1 MAFQN
6 FTVNVVSFPAT
17 VGLDWTNSYS
27 QIVLTITP
35 DAGYSINASN
45 FSAINP
51 LPNYVSGV
59 AFTQNVYNI
68 DCVITYTSPSV
79 MPAAD
84 VLIALCIQGYASE
97 TPIVIGGTL
106 KSGGITNVSIP
117 AAGDLPS
124 NFSGSGEWDS
134 SLTVFT
140 QSVVASTGYYFKT
153 KPVLS
158 ISKGNR
164 SEYTVTS
171 IETLDAKKRLIQVV
185 FSVSYKFPVNDV
197 SGNEFI
203 LTANAVQYYDPTV
216 EITAYQFNSG
226 TVVNAGG
233 DTRTFTIY
241 GITGANW
248 ALTGEYTPGNINVV
262 NTSGVIDGTGKAVVS
277 VVFPA
282 TTNVN
287 RTYDFTLTG
296 DLATSFD
303 TINGQTSTPSV
314 IQYSQ
319 SSLSFAF
326 TTTLAHISLG
336 PADVRYFLPYTSAT
350 TVEYTVTATSNQSIT
365 VANNPPPA
373 NLWTGQDGGVP
384 PQDYIFDV
392 LSQDF
397 VVNNLASPSTLTAK
411 LVVRV
416 LTPGAV
422 DFNSTLDLDNV
433 LI

>member
-1 MAFQN
+1 MAFEN

-17 VGLDWTNSYS
+17 VGLDWTNSYA
-27 QIVLTITP
+27 QVFLTITP
-35 DAGYSINASN
+35 DSGYSIDANN

-51 LPNYVSGV
+51 LPNYVSSV
-59 AFTQNVYNI
+59 TFTQNGANI
-68 DCVITYTSPSV
+68 DCTIVYTSPSI
-79 MPAAD
+79 MPATD

-97 TPIVIGGTL
+97 APIIIGGTL
-106 KSGGITNVSIP
+106 KSGGITNVSTP
-117 AAGDLPS
+117 SANNLPS
-124 NFSGSGEWDS
+124 NFSGSGKWDS

-164 SEYTVTS
+164 SEYTITS

-197 SGNEFI
+197 SGNEFV
-203 LTANAVQYYDPTV
+203 LTANAIQYYDPPV
-216 EITAYQFNSG
+216 KITAYQFNTG

-248 ALTGEYTPGNINVV
+248 ALTGEYTPGNISVV

-277 VVFPA
+277 IVFPA

-287 RTYDFTLTG
+287 RTYSFTLTG
-296 DLATSFD
+296 DLAASF
-303 TINGQTSTPSV
+303 NLLGGQTSTPSV
-314 IQYSQ
+314 IQYIQ
-319 SSLSFAF
+319 SSLSLAF
-326 TTTLAHISLG
+326 TSTNVAVTPGS
-336 PADVRYFLPYTSAT
+336 PAIRYFLPYTMT
-350 TVEYTVTATSNQSIT
+350 KTVEYTVTATSSQTIT
-365 VANNPPPA
+365 VGNNPPSIS
-373 NLWTGQDGGVP
+373 WTGQDGALP
-384 PQDYIFDV
+384 DYLFNV
-392 LSQDF
+392 LRQDF
-397 VVNNLASPSTLTAK
+397 VVDNLVSPSTLTATI
-411 LVVRV
+411 VVRV

-422 DFNSTLDLDNV
+422 NFASVLDLDNV

>member
-1 MAFQN
+1 MAFEN

-27 QIVLTITP
+27 QVFLTITP
-35 DAGYSINASN
+35 NSGYSIDANN
-45 FSAINP
+45 FSPITP
-51 LPNYVSGV
+51 LPTYVSSV
-59 AFTQNVYNI
+59 TFTQNGANI
-68 DCVITYTSPSV
+68 DCTIVYTSPSI

-97 TPIVIGGTL
+97 APIIIGGTL

-124 NFSGSGEWDS
+124 NFSGSGKWDS

-164 SEYTVTS
+164 SEYTITS

-185 FSVSYKFPVNDV
+185 FSVSYKFPAIDNSLD
-197 SGNEFI
+197 EFV
-203 LTANAVQYYDPTV
+203 LTANAIQYYDPPV
-216 EITAYQFNSG
+216 KITAYQFNTG

-248 ALTGEYTPGNINVV
+248 ALTGEYTPGNISVV

-277 VVFPA
+277 IVFPA

-287 RTYDFTLTG
+287 RTYSFTLTG
-296 DLATSFD
+296 DLAASF
-303 TINGQTSTPSV
+303 NLLGGQTSTPSV
-314 IQYSQ
+314 IQYIQ
-319 SSLSFAF
+319 SSLSLAF
-326 TTTLAHISLG
+326 TSTNVAVSPG
-336 PADVRYFLPYTSAT
+336 SPAIRYFLPYTMT
-350 TVEYTVTATSNQSIT
+350 KTVEYTVTATSSQTIT
-365 VANNPPPA
+365 VGNNPPSIS
-373 NLWTGQDGGVP
+373 WTGQDGALP
-384 PQDYIFDV
+384 DYLFNV
-392 LSQDF
+392 LRQDF
-397 VVNNLASPSTLTAK
+397 VVDNLVSPSTLTATI
-411 LVVRV
+411 VVRV

-422 DFNSTLDLDNV
+422 NFASVLDIDNI

>member
-1 MAFQN
+1 MAFEN

-27 QIVLTITP
+27 QVFLTITP
-35 DAGYSINASN
+35 NSGYSIDANN
-45 FSAINP
+45 FSPITP
-51 LPNYVSGV
+51 LPTYVSSV
-59 AFTQNVYNI
+59 TFTQNGANI
-68 DCVITYTSPSV
+68 DCTIVYTSPSI

-97 TPIVIGGTL
+97 APIIIGGTL

-124 NFSGSGEWDS
+124 NFSGSGKWDS

-164 SEYTVTS
+164 SEYTITS

-185 FSVSYKFPVNDV
+185 FSVSYKFPAIDNSLD
-197 SGNEFI
+197 EFV
-203 LTANAVQYYDPTV
+203 LTANAIQYYDPPV
-216 EITAYQFNSG
+216 KITAYQFNTG

-248 ALTGEYTPGNINVV
+248 ALTGEYTPGNISVV

-277 VVFPA
+277 IVFPA

-287 RTYDFTLTG
+287 RTYSFTLTG
-296 DLATSFD
+296 DLAASF
-303 TINGQTSTPSV
+303 NLLGGQTSTPSV
-314 IQYSQ
+314 IQYIQ
-319 SSLSFAF
+319 SSLSLAF
-326 TTTLAHISLG
+326 TSTNVAVSPG
-336 PADVRYFLPYTSAT
+336 SPAIRYFLPYTMT
-350 TVEYTVTATSNQSIT
+350 KTVEYTVTATSSQTIT
-365 VANNPPPA
+365 VGNNPPSIS
-373 NLWTGQDGGVP
+373 WTGQDGALP
-384 PQDYIFDV
+384 DYLFNV
-392 LSQDF
+392 LRQDF
-397 VVNNLASPSTLTAK
+397 VVDNLVSPSTLTATI
-411 LVVRV
+411 VVRV

-422 DFNSTLDLDNV
+422 NFASVLDLDNI